1 MITKVPNAPI
11 ENIDFG
17 DETII
22 LNGAPTKLSGTVQ
35 LRNTDKTNTRVRYI
49 GLKPTTSKSLN
60 KLSDISLYMNT
71 KLRAGETKLQS
82 LTVSL
87 PLETPPGTY
96 HQFIEI
102 KGKKKQVQLVVQ
114 PSINVA
120 VQPNEF
126 TLQGTAPGTKHSV
139 SFTVLNRGNLDFQ
152 IPNPK
157 HVAALDMDMLCRA
170 FGFGVRDR
178 KANGFNATMDQIT
191 QHIKEQLP
199 NWASAKIAEAG
210 QIIKPGKQMLVTF
223 SFVMPKEA
231 QADNDY
237 DLNVR
242 FWDQELSFVIK
253 SHQEPKIT

>member
-1 MITKVPNAPI
+1 MTKVPRSPI

-17 DETII
+17 DETIL
-22 LNGAPTKLSGTVQ
+22 LNGAPTRLSGTVQ
-35 LRNTDKTNTRVRYI
+35 LHNTNNAKTRIRYI
-49 GLKPTTSKSLN
+49 GLKPATSKSLN
-60 KLSDISLYMNT
+60 KLKGISLYMNT

-87 PLETPPGTY
+87 PPETPPGTY
-96 HQFIEI
+96 HQYIEI
-102 KGKKKQVQLVVQ
+102 KGQKKQVQLVVQ

-170 FGFGVRDR
+170 FGFGARDK

-191 QHIKEQLP
+191 QRIKEQLP
-199 NWASAKIAEAG
+199 NWANAKIAEAG
-210 QIIKPGKQMLVTF
+210 KLIKPGKQMLVTF
-223 SFVMPKEA
+223 SFAMPKEA
-231 QADNDY
+231 LAENDY
-237 DLNVR
+237 DLSVR
-242 FWDQELSFVIK
+242 FWDQELTFVIK
-253 SHQEPKIT
+253 SHQESKIT